1 MKILIVEDEPL
12 AAEKLE
18 EMLKAYDATIAILTV
33 CSSIESA
40 VRWLKTN
47 PAPDLGLFDIQLG
60 DGNSFNIFDQVSI
73 LFPVIFTTAFDQFAL
88 KAFKVNSVDYLLKP
102 IEEKDLSAAI
112 EKYKQLHFPKGKEEN
127 ILSAIDSVAKMMRQ
141 EKKYRDRF
149 VIAVGERLKMI
160 NSADV
165 VCFYSEEKST
175 FLLTSG
181 GRSYPLDQSLNQ
193 LEEEIDPKLF
203 FRTSRREIVNI
214 NHIKDIVTYG
224 GTRLKIYIPEVDGG
238 KELIVSRERIKSFR
252 NWLSDP
258 TE

>member
-18 EMLKAYDATIAILTV
+18 AMLYTYDATIVILAV
-33 CSSIESA
+33 CSSVESA
-40 VRWLKTN
+40 VRWLKAN
-47 PAPDLGLFDIQLG
+47 SAPDLGLFDIQLG
-60 DGNSFNIFDQVSI
+60 DGNSFEIFEKVSI

-102 IEEKDLSAAI
+102 IEEKDLSAAM
-112 EKYKQLHFPKGKEEN
+112 EKYTQLHFPAGKEEN
-127 ILSAIDSVAKMMRQ
+127 IFSAIDSVAKMMHQ

-160 NSADV
+160 NSADI
-165 VCFYSEEKST
+165 VCFYSEDKST

-181 GRSYPLDQSLNQ
+181 GRCYPLDQSLNQ
-193 LEEEIDPKLF
+193 LEEEINPKLF
-203 FRTSRREIVNI
+203 FRTNRSEIVNI
-214 NHIKDIVTYG
+214 QHISDIVTYG
-224 GTRLKIYIPEVDGG
+224 GTRLKISIPTKNGG
-238 KELIVSRERIKSFR
+238 KELIVSRERTKSFR